1 MKGNLRV
8 SFDMST
14 NKLVLVEMF
23 FDTNAIASQLQSMY
37 PLSFCDGAVQVL
49 EDADE
54 TAALLDSLNVPQFEG
69 LLNETSH
76 SVSSE
81 SSCDEKDDE
90 EKKHP
95 GVATRRSSTL
105 KKNEFQ

>member
-1 MKGNLRV
+1 MKGNLRA

-37 PLSFCDGAVQVL
+37 PLSFCDGAVQVH

-81 SSCDEKDDE
+81 SLCDEKDDE

-95 GVATRRSSTL
+95 GVATRCSSTL